1 MRTRLSDTD
10 GSTLGAGPSQDELDS
25 TKIVEVR
32 DGESLVSGL
41 VRKIAADWTRRYV
54 GLLSLVVIVGL
65 VVTITPS
72 RPPEPADAKS
82 SVGWS
87 SYQPSEPD
95 SGVKPV
101 QDLAVQTGQSPSTTS
116 SPQRNVPPSSST
128 PEAAPPLV
136 AIPTGAPTDN
146 STLPGFSLDEPFP
159 DFARCNTGESSSS
172 MQLPIAQLLQVA
184 GPILPLIGPITPLV
198 LGLLPLLGPF
208 LPKILP
214 VIPMIQPFLDQISPA
229 IVRATPSI
237 VELENRLLEPL
248 MPYIDKQMP
257 KLLDAERELVAA
269 LEPQARRLAG
279 LKESDCVGVTV
290 AASSTKP
297 EELIS
302 GDLARSASPVTVEG
316 AAERVVTLVLRW
328 SDPSELRDRIR
339 QVAALDR
346 EDVMVRLVLDEANS
360 GDSNRAT
367 ARTWVKQTIAALP
380 TVSAWE
386 LSLPTSG
393 ATSNIDN
400 GPSLLV
406 SALAAALESRR
417 VGQLVGIGLPLALA
431 ESSVVWGRLGDALPA
446 DARSRVNFLGVTVP
460 GLSLSEDDK
469 AHLLERIRAASAG
482 FTPDPLPLALS
493 VVAPSLDAPTA
504 AQAWARA
511 AGEYGTWL
519 LSFELDGDS
528 PGSRLRATNAAV
540 PSLHRGARNENE

>member
-1 MRTRLSDTD
+1 MRTRLPDAGDT
-10 GSTLGAGPSQDELDS
+10 TLGSGPSQDDS
-25 TKIVEVR
+25 DLTEIIEVR

-54 GLLSLVVIVGL
+54 GLLSLVVVVGL
-65 VVTITPS
+65 VVTTTPS

-101 QDLAVQTGQSPSTTS
+101 QDLAVQTGQSPPTTS
-116 SPQRNVPPSSST
+116 SPQRNVPSSSA

-136 AIPTGAPTDN
+136 AIPTGAPVDN
-146 STLPGFSLDEPFP
+146 SAPGVSPFDEPFP

-346 EDVMVRLVLDEANS
+346 EDVMVRLVLDEAHS

-417 VGQLVGIGLPLALA
+417 VGQLVGIGLPFALA

-482 FTPDPLPLALS
+482 FTHDPLPLALS